1 MAKEKKYVKVESENA
16 ESKEVYWKDEHGKII
31 KFEQT
36 GDPHK
41 RATTKR
47 VWAIICWIIAIVFEV
62 VGILKLTHV
71 IDRFSGLNLT
81 YFLLICLGLDLLFFI
96 PGSLLWKKANHI
108 DPASEKNK
116 TKFWFWNNLWTV
128 LSVLAFLPII
138 ILVFTSKDLDKKS
151 KGLVGGIAIAALA
164 IAGLASYD
172 WNPVSMEW
180 LERAEQ
186 EVLQVS
192 PSGTVYWAEHS
203 KKYHVDKDCPAFS
216 RSETVYEGTVR
227 DAYERWLTDPCRR
240 CIPEYKWDEEIN
252 EDAEDIEIEEDEE
265 IVENK
270 DENLWI
276 WDLLWWLLE

>member
-1 MAKEKKYVKVESENA
+1 MAKEKKYVKVESENVKN
-16 ESKEVYWKDEHGKII
+16 EEVYGKDEHWKII
-31 KFEQT
+31 KIEQK
-36 GDPHK
+36 GDPKK

-47 VWAIICWIIAIVFEV
+47 VWAIISWIIAIAFEV
-62 VGILKLTHV
+62 IGILKLTHV
-71 IDRFSGLNLT
+71 IDWFSGLNLT
-81 YFLLICLGLDLLFFI
+81 IFLLICIWLDLIFVI
-96 PGSLLWKKANHI
+96 IGSLLWKKANHI

-116 TKFWFWNNLWTV
+116 KKFWFWNNLWTV

-138 ILVFTSKDLDKKS
+138 ILVFSSKDLDKKS

-186 EVLQVS
+186 EVLHVS

-240 CIPEYKWDEEIN
+240 CIPEYN
-252 EDAEDIEIEEDEE
+252 EDVENSENVDVDTDENEDI
-265 IVENK
+265 
-270 DENLWI
+270 I
-276 WDLLWWLLE
+276 WDIFWWLIWE